1 MIISLLVA
9 QEPEPKKT
17 KKEKKQQAPAVV
29 VDTTTVSTSERAV
42 IDSVAMQQRKVLKE
56 LDERIKEQEKQKK

>member
-17 KKEKKQQAPAVV
+17 KKQKKSPEPVAII
-29 VDTTTVSTSERAV
+29 DTTTLSKSERAV
-42 IDSVAMQQRKVLKE
+42 LDSIALQQRKVLKE
-56 LDERIKEQEKQKK
+56 LDERIEKQKEQIK